1 MTQFMTFDQE
11 AARKSGGSE
20 YIQDGGAYVVKITSA
35 KMVSARSGSEG
46 VELSC
51 ETKEGLKANYL
62 TLYYS
67 KSDGTPIKSGTNAL
81 NALMFLTRSTSLS
94 MQNNGSEMIVPELI
108 GKEVGLCLQKR
119 LYTKGDG
126 SDGFSFEIVMPFGP
140 SQMATVKEITD
151 KKPASAVSAWVSRY
165 QDKDERNQGAAPY
178 QQSGGNQMPDYMDDV
193 PF

>member
-11 AARKSGGSE
+11 SARKSGGSE
-20 YIQDGGAYVVKITSA
+20 YINDGGAYVVKITNAKIVSA
-35 KMVSARSGSEG
+35 KSGSEG

-51 ETKEGLKANYL
+51 ETKDGLKANFL

-94 MQNNGSEMIVPELI
+94 MKNNGTEMIVPELI

-119 LYTKGDG
+119 LYTKNDG

-140 SQMATVKEITD
+140 AQMATVKEITD
-151 KKPASAVSAWVSRY
+151 KKPAAAVNAWVSRY
-165 QDKDERNQGAAPY
+165 QDKDERNQGGMSY
-178 QQSGGNQMPDYMDDV
+178 QQTSGNSMPDYMDDV